1 MKKVYLI
8 RHGLPDFP
16 DGKGM
21 CIGTTDIPM
30 GEKGL
35 AQAADMAKK
44 LPPVT
49 AVFSSP
55 LTRAVQT
62 AQAIGLPVVILEGLR
77 EMHAGEW
84 DGLTFAEIRQR
95 YPELYQ
101 ARATDLTLPLPGA
114 EAPSD
119 GLARFTAAMAEAA
132 KLAPGD
138 FAVVSHGG
146 IIAQFLLQIT
156 GQWTKPGYTQILP
169 LGWENGCCFP
179 LFPELSEPVS
189 SRIAD

>member
-16 DGKGM
+16 GGKGM

-35 AQAADMAKK
+35 AQAAEMAKK

-62 AQAIGLPVVILEGLR
+62 AEAIGLSVTVLDGLR
-77 EMHAGEW
+77 EMYAGEW
-84 DGLTFAEIRQR
+84 DGLTFAQIRER
-95 YPELYQ
+95 YPELYA
-101 ARATDLTLPLPGA
+101 ARFHDLTIPLPGA
-114 EAPSD
+114 EDHAE
-119 GLARFTAAMAEAA
+119 GLSRFTAAMEAA
-132 KLAPGD
+132 AQAAPGD
-138 FAVVSHGG
+138 FAVVAHGG
-146 IIAQFLLQIT
+146 IIAQFLRSI
-156 GQWTKPGYTQILP
+156 GGSWYKPAYTEIIRLSF
-169 LGWENGCCFP
+169 ENGNFT
-179 LFPELSEPVS
+179 LQEE
-189 SRIAD
+189 

>member
-16 DGKGM
+16 GGKGM

-35 AQAADMAKK
+35 AQATEMAKI

-62 AQAIGLPVVILEGLR
+62 AQAIGMSVTILDDLR
-77 EMHAGEW
+77 EMYAGEW
-84 DGLTFAEIRQR
+84 DGLTFEEIRQR
-95 YPELYQ
+95 YPELYA
-101 ARATDLTLPLPGA
+101 ARFHDLTIPLPGA
-114 EAPSD
+114 ED
-119 GLARFTAAMAEAA
+119 HTEGLARFSAAMETAAQAS
-132 KLAPGD
+132 PGD
-138 FAVVSHGG
+138 FAVVAHGG
-146 IIAQFLLQIT
+146 IIAQFLQDIS
-156 GQWTKPGYTQILP
+156 GVWKKPDYTEIISL
-169 LGWENGCCFP
+169 LWENGHFD
-179 LFPELSEPVS
+179 LQEES
-189 SRIAD
+189 